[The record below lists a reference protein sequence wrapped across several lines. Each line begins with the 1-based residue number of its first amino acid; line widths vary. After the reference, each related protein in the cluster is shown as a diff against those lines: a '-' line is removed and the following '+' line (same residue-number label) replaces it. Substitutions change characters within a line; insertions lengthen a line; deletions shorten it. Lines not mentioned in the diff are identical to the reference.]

1 MNNDIKV
8 INELKLL
15 AIDMINRAKS
25 GSPGIVLDMAPA
37 MYMLFSKILNVY
49 PDKPNFF
56 NRDRVIL
63 SSSLI
68 APLYYAMLHIA
79 GFEIKKEDLMNFKRL
94 GSITPGIP
102 ELGTT
107 PGVDAS
113 TSFAGDGVGIA
124 VGTVLSKRYLNSL
137 IKAEESK
144 LNILTYN
151 TYCFCS
157 DADFTSGSSM
167 EAFTFAVNEGLDH
180 LVFLYDYNHSTADGE
195 FRGIRPDSLIKQFTA
210 MGFYADISK
219 EPNNLREI
227 NRLLVKARDCGKPAL
242 IIFENQIGADSFNAG
257 KGILHHGALTFDDT
271 ENIRKK
277 FNSFLAPF
285 EVSKDSQI
293 YVQKQMKDRTEKR
306 YEKWYQHYTKAKNLM
321 SNNLNLVLGLLE
333 TGKTDIIFESSNYKI
348 NDGYRESLLE
358 TNAKIMN
365 LFANKSPLFLGGSAG
380 LALRTQTILGT
391 TDFQSKQ
398 NPLIRNINFGV
409 RERAMANI
417 LNGMALSGLKVFGST
432 KLCYLD
438 ELKSGIR
445 MTALMNLPVTYI
457 FTHDSLYDSEDGPAR
472 IPCDQINSLRM
483 IPNLTVFRP
492 ADINEVMGSWEYIL
506 LANRPAALVLTKN
519 NVPKLPGSNSKEVLK
534 GGYIIKKEDN
544 QLDGII
550 IATGSEVVSSMQ
562 IAYDLRANDLDIRVI
577 SMPSLELFLSQGE
590 EYRNLILPKNVKTAV
605 IEAGNTTCWASFATS
620 EEYILGINDF
630 AYNGVAIEVLQKMGY
645 DYESLKLK
653 ILELFK

>member
-1 MNNDIKV
+1 MNNDVKV

-25 GSPGIVLDMAPA
+25 GSPGIVLDMAPV
-37 MYMLFSKILNVY
+37 MYTLFAKVLDVY

-79 GFEIKKEDLMNFKRL
+79 GYEIKKEDLMNFKRL

-102 ELGTT
+102 EVGTT

-113 TSFAGDGVGIA
+113 TAFAGDGIGIA
-124 VGTVLSKRYLNSL
+124 VGTVLAKRYLNSL
-137 IKAEESK
+137 IKAEENK
-144 LNILTYN
+144 FNILTYT

-157 DADFTSGSSM
+157 DADFTSGSSL
-167 EAFTFAVNEGLDH
+167 EAFTFAAQEQLDK
-180 LVFLYDYNHSTADGE
+180 LVFLYDYNESTADGE
-195 FRGIRPDSLIKQFTA
+195 YRGLKPEILQKQFTA
-210 MGFYADISK
+210 MGYYVDILRDIT
-219 EPNNLREI
+219 NLREM
-227 NRLLVKARDCGKPAL
+227 NVMLNKATSCGKPAL
-242 IIFENQIGADSFNAG
+242 IIFKNKIGADSFNAG
-257 KGILHHGALTFDDT
+257 KNILHHGALSFDDT

-293 YVQKQMKDRTEKR
+293 YVQKQMKERTEKR
-306 YEKWYQHYTKAKNLM
+306 YEKWYQHYNKAKNLM
-321 SNNLNLVLGLLE
+321 SSNLNLILSLLE
-333 TGKTDIIFESSNYKI
+333 TGKTDIPFESSNYKI

-365 LFANKSPLFLGGSAG
+365 LFASKSPLFLGGSAG
-380 LALRTQTILGT
+380 LALRTQTIIGT
-391 TDFQSKQ
+391 IDFQSPKS
-398 NPLIRNINFGV
+398 PLVQNINFGV

-445 MTALMNLPVTYI
+445 MSALMNLPVTYI

-472 IPCDQINSLRM
+472 IPCEQINTLRM

-492 ADINEVMGSWEYIL
+492 ADINEVMGTWEYIL
-506 LANRPAALVLTKN
+506 ASNKPASIVLTKN

-534 GGYIIKKEDN
+534 GGYIIKKEDSR
-544 QLDGII
+544 LDGII

-562 IAYDLRANDLDIRVI
+562 IAYDLRANGLDIRVI

-590 EYRNLILPKNVKTAV
+590 EYRNLLLPKDVKTIV
-605 IEAGNTTCWASFATS
+605 IEAGNSFCWGSFATS
-620 EEYILGINDF
+620 DEYILGINDF
-630 AYNGVAIEVLQKMGY
+630 AYSGVPIEVLQKMDY

-653 ILELFK
+653 VETLLK